1 MSIFPTKILLATDGS
16 EDAELAATTA
26 VGLARNTASELH
38 VVHIWRTVPSVHF
51 DALVRQEMEREAQRI
66 LDGQVK
72 QIEGLGG
79 SVAQARLSEGG
90 ASEEIVALAEEIG
103 AGLIE
108 VGSRGRGRIRRL
120 LMGSVSDAVVRHAH
134 CPVLVVRWKP
144 VVFPAKVLL
153 ATDGSEEATL
163 AAQSAADLAART
175 GSELHVVHVGE
186 TLGPGYSGYAGYEE
200 GVLPSAQE
208 DLERQAQEALEAQ
221 VGRIAV
227 AEGPRAQSHLRMGR
241 PDEEIVALGEEIG
254 AELIVIG
261 SRGLGG
267 VRRALMGSVSDS
279 VVRHAHCPVLVVR
292 REGGQEHV

>member
-26 VGLARNTASELH
+26 VSLARSTASELH
-38 VVHIWRTVPSVHF
+38 VVHTYRTVPSVHF
-51 DALVRQEMEREAQRI
+51 DALVRQEIEREAQGV

-72 QIEGLGG
+72 QIEGLGA

-103 AGLIE
+103 AGLIA

-134 CPVLVVRWKP
+134 CPVIVVRWKP

-153 ATDGSEEATL
+153 ATDGSEEAAL
-163 AAQSAADLAART
+163 ALQTAADLSERT

-186 TLGPGYSGYAGYEE
+186 VPLVYHPERHGYRIQYERDEKEARRLLETQVEGIKDRKSTRLNSSHANISYA
-200 GVLPSAQE
+200 V
-208 DLERQAQEALEAQ
+208 
-221 VGRIAV
+221 
-227 AEGPRAQSHLRMGR
+227 
-241 PDEEIVALGEEIG
+241 
-254 AELIVIG
+254 
-261 SRGLGG
+261 
-267 VRRALMGSVSDS
+267 
-279 VVRHAHCPVLVVR
+279 
-292 REGGQEHV
+292 

>member
-51 DALVRQEMEREAQRI
+51 DALVRQEMEREAQGI

-153 ATDGSEEATL
+153 PTDGSGEAEL
-163 AAQSAADLAART
+163 ASRTAADLAQRT
-175 GSELHVVHVGE
+175 GSELHLVHVGSLV
-186 TLGPGYSGYAGYEE
+186 THGAGSGVQVGPLP
-200 GVLPSAQE
+200 GVHQDEL
-208 DLERQAQEALEAQ
+208 DRQAEGLLEAE
-221 VGRIAV
+221 VERMKSSGIEV
-227 AEGPRAQSHLRMGR
+227 AEAHLRRGR
-241 PDEEIVALGEEIG
+241 ADEEVIVLAEETG
-254 AELIVIG
+254 ADLIVVG
-261 SRGLGG
+261 SKGLGG

-279 VVRHAHCPVLVVR
+279 VVRHAHCPVTIVR
-292 REGGQEHV
+292 E

>member
-38 VVHIWRTVPSVHF
+38 VVHTWRTGPSVHF
-51 DALVRQEMEREAQRI
+51 DALVRQEMEREAQGI

-72 QIEGLGG
+72 KIEGLGG

-120 LMGSVSDAVVRHAH
+120 LMGSVSDAVARHAR
-134 CPVLVVRWKP
+134 CPVIVVRWKP
-144 VVFPAKVLL
+144 VVFPAKILL

-163 AAQSAADLAART
+163 ALQTAADLSEKT
-175 GSELHVVHVGE
+175 GSELHVVHIGE
-186 TLGPGYSGYAGYEE
+186 VPLVYHPERHGYRIQYERDEKEARELLESQVAGIKAAAAT
-200 GVLPSAQE
+200 VAQE
-208 DLERQAQEALEAQ
+208 
-221 VGRIAV
+221 
-227 AEGPRAQSHLRMGR
+227 HLRMGKA
-241 PDEEIVALGEEIG
+241 DEHIVVLAEELG
-254 AELIVIG
+254 ADLIVMG

-267 VRRALMGSVSDS
+267 VKRALMGSVSDS

-292 REGGQEHV
+292 A

>member
-26 VGLARNTASELH
+26 VGLARSTASELH
-38 VVHIWRTVPSVHF
+38 VVHTYRTVPSVHF
-51 DALVRQEMEREAQRI
+51 DALVRQEMEREAQGI

-90 ASEEIVALAEEIG
+90 AAEEIVALAEEIG
-103 AGLIE
+103 VGLIA

-120 LMGSVSDAVVRHAH
+120 LMGSVSDAVVRHAY
-134 CPVLVVRWKP
+134 CPVIVVRWKP
-144 VVFPAKVLL
+144 VVFPAKMLL
-153 ATDGSEEATL
+153 ATDGSEEARL
-163 AAQSAADLAART
+163 ALQTAADLSERT

-186 TLGPGYSGYAGYEE
+186 VPLVYHPERHGYRIQYERDEKEARELLETQVAGIKAAAAT
-200 GVLPSAQE
+200 VAQE
-208 DLERQAQEALEAQ
+208 
-221 VGRIAV
+221 
-227 AEGPRAQSHLRMGR
+227 HLRMGKA
-241 PDEEIVALGEEIG
+241 DEHIVVLAEELG
-254 AELIVIG
+254 ADLIVMG

-267 VRRALMGSVSDS
+267 VKRALMGSVSDS

-292 REGGQEHV
+292 A